1 MNLGKFSISV
11 SVPFPAAEPCVELA
25 GRAERAEREWGYDAI
40 WLAKTNGPAFPAFAP
55 AFHP

>member
-1 MNLGKFSISV
+1 MNLGKFAISV

-25 GRAERAEREWGYDAI
+25 GRAGREWGYDAI
-40 WLAKTNGPAFPAFAP
+40 WLAKPNGPAFPAFAP